1 MRLYQ
6 IGWVMRKYIYI
17 SVLTLV
23 ILLILAFS
31 RSILKRNGV
40 VRNINAHVI
49 QPKSG
54 GTTIPPPLDAL
65 GQGARLP
72 TAKELEQEKKFNA
85 QQVELASRW
94 LKNPNAHQRII
105 GAEQLSAYDT
115 PESEQYLAAT
125 LHYDA
130 DAEVRKTAAQ
140 SLSSFKNLSDPTIE
154 ALLEALG
161 DTNESTRIATLYTVF
176 SYALVISP
184 DPKKSRELLTKV
196 RKKVRSGHL
205 ESDVR
210 ENLQTYIKAQEP
222 QTNAFFSPLPPQ
234 TNKIN
239 R

>member
-1 MRLYQ
+1 VRLYQ

-31 RSILKRNGV
+31 RSILIRNGV

-49 QPKSG
+49 QPKSA
-54 GTTIPPPLDAL
+54 GTAIPPPLEAL

-72 TAKELEQEKKFNA
+72 TAQELEQEKKFNA

-94 LKNPNAHQRII
+94 LKSPDAHQRII

-130 DAEVRKTAAQ
+130 DPEVRKTAAQ
-140 SLSSFKNLSDPTIE
+140 SLSSFKNFSDPTIE

-196 RKKVRSGHL
+196 RGKVRSGHL

-222 QTNAFFSPLPPQ
+222 QTNAFFSPPSQ